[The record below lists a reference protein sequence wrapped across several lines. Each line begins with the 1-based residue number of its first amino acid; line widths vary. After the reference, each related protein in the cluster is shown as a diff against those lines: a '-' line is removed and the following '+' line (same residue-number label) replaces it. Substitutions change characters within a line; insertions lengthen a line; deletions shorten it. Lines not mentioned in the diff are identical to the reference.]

1 MKGIL
6 PVYLLM
12 IVVDRGKAAKAAR
25 FLQEYSCP
33 VQLILNGHG
42 TASSK
47 IMDYLGLDEPQ
58 KEIIISMAA
67 GECASVILK
76 RLEKEMNFSRP
87 GLGIACSLPLS
98 GITKALSVQLENTPA
113 TVCLPEEE
121 LKMKV
126 TLHHELILSIV
137 DNGMSDLAMEAAK
150 QAGSK
155 GGTVCKARS
164 IYSEEVKRIFGMTL
178 QQEKEI
184 LMILV
189 PAEKKLPVMEAI
201 NSTLSSKTGERGIVF
216 SLPVHEVFG
225 LKQ

>member
-87 GLGIACSLPLS
+87 GLGIACSLPCQESPKPCPYSWKTLQPQS
-98 GITKALSVQLENTPA
+98 
-113 TVCLPEEE
+113 VCLRR
-121 LKMKV
+121 
-126 TLHHELILSIV
+126 
-137 DNGMSDLAMEAAK
+137 N
-150 QAGSK
+150 
-155 GGTVCKARS
+155 
-164 IYSEEVKRIFGMTL
+164 
-178 QQEKEI
+178 
-184 LMILV
+184 
-189 PAEKKLPVMEAI
+189 
-201 NSTLSSKTGERGIVF
+201 
-216 SLPVHEVFG
+216 
-225 LKQ
+225 

>member
-87 GLGIACSLPLS
+87 RFGYRLLPAPVRNHQSPVRTAGKHSSHSLS
-98 GITKALSVQLENTPA
+98 A
-113 TVCLPEEE
+113 
-121 LKMKV
+121 
-126 TLHHELILSIV
+126 
-137 DNGMSDLAMEAAK
+137 
-150 QAGSK
+150 
-155 GGTVCKARS
+155 
-164 IYSEEVKRIFGMTL
+164 
-178 QQEKEI
+178 
-184 LMILV
+184 
-189 PAEKKLPVMEAI
+189 
-201 NSTLSSKTGERGIVF
+201 
-216 SLPVHEVFG
+216 
-225 LKQ
+225 